1 MASDRLHDQIRFI
14 LEIDR
19 LKGVLRR
26 SYLLDGSRRENSAEH
41 SWHVA
46 VMAAVLAEHAN
57 EPVDIGR
64 VVRMLLAHDIVEVD
78 AGDTFAYDDAGAESK
93 AERERQAAARIFG
106 LLPRDQGDEL
116 RLLWEEFD
124 AARTADARFAAAL
137 DRLMPVLHNVHTRGR
152 SWREHGVTADRVIGR
167 NARMADG
174 SRELWE
180 YARGLIE
187 SAVESGALA
196 AGPGE
201 GG

>member
-46 VMAAVLAEHAN
+46 VMAMVLAEHAN

-93 AERERQAAARIFG
+93 AERERQRGGPHLRAPS
-106 LLPRDQGDEL
+106 PR
-116 RLLWEEFD
+116 
-124 AARTADARFAAAL
+124 
-137 DRLMPVLHNVHTRGR
+137 TRATSCACCGR
-152 SWREHGVTADRVIGR
+152 SSTRPTRLTP
-167 NARMADG
+167 G
-174 SRELWE
+174 SPR
-180 YARGLIE
+180 RSTG
-187 SAVESGALA
+187 
-196 AGPGE
+196 
-201 GG
+201 